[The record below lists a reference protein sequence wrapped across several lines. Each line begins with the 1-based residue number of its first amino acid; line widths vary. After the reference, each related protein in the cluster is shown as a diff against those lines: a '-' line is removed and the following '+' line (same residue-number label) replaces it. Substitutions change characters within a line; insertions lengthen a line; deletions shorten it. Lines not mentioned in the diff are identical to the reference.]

1 MALMRR
7 NVRLAARLLSA
18 TAAVVALG
26 ACATKSDIR
35 DLQTEISALV
45 ARQDSLI
52 SQLRFVT
59 QTTQDTLRT
68 QSDQLF
74 DFRGQITRE
83 LRQIGESL
91 ATLEAV
97 AGESQRGITSLR
109 DQLASVGRA
118 PRADPSRM
126 QDPMRPTD
134 ESVGGAGVEGNAEQL
149 YSVALEQYHR
159 DALNTAE
166 RAFEQFV
173 SEHPNHARAPDA
185 HFFLADI
192 LYQQNRPQEALEA
205 FGMVQTLFPTAP
217 KVPDALYRMA
227 VIQIEL
233 GNTDEAVET
242 LERIMNTYPESAI
255 ALIARDK
262 LDEIR

>member
-7 NVRLAARLLSA
+7 NESHATVRILLG
-18 TAAVVALG
+18 AAVVLTLG
-26 ACATKSDIR
+26 ACATKSDVR
-35 DLQTEISALV
+35 DLHEQISSLV
-45 ARQDSLI
+45 ARQDTLI
-52 SQLRFVT
+52 AQLRFVT
-59 QTTQDTLRT
+59 QSTQDTLRT

-83 LRQIGESL
+83 LRQISQSL
-91 ATLEAV
+91 VTLEAL
-97 AGESQRGITSLR
+97 AGENQRGIISVR
-109 DQLASVGRA
+109 DQVAGMRRA
-118 PRADPSRM
+118 PVAESPGDPT
-126 QDPMRPTD
+126 RPTD
-134 ESVGGAGVEGNAEQL
+134 EAVGGAGVGGNAEQL

-159 DALNTAE
+159 DALNTAQ
-166 RAFEQFV
+166 RAFEQFL
-173 SEHPNHARAPDA
+173 SEHPNHASAPDA

-192 LYQQNRPQEALEA
+192 LYQRNRPEEALEA